1 MLGCSSELPASFL
14 SPIGA
19 IMKSSQIDSR
29 TKKEPA
35 ITPLL
40 AACKTS
46 RFYYNPGSV
55 FPGLEDLLQV
65 SSQAAAKIAPSAAAA
80 LRVISSYGMRAG
92 EYLRSTIDDVIAY
105 DLVLI
110 RGSKGS
116 ASYTILLPGLHNQLA
131 RVKSPPPHRSLSGE
145 TYMRLYRACLAL
157 NVGRIIRGNTNVSR
171 THLSR
176 HKLADNVVLN
186 HSEME
191 LTDILH
197 HRSLTSQSYYGAE
210 RRKLNGHL
218 NRRNIR

>member
-1 MLGCSSELPASFL
+1 LLGCSSELPASFL
-14 SPIGA
+14 FPIGVT
-19 IMKSSQIDSR
+19 MKSSQIGSR

-40 AACKTS
+40 TACKTS
-46 RFYYNPGSV
+46 RFYYNPGSG
-55 FPGLEDLLQV
+55 FPALQDLLQV
-65 SSQAAAKIAPSAAAA
+65 SRQAVAKIAPSTCAA

-92 EYLRSTIDDVIAY
+92 EYLRSTVADVIAY

-116 ASYTILLPGLHNQLA
+116 ASYTILLPGLHNQLCSM
-131 RVKSPPPHRSLSGE
+131 KSHPPYRSLSGE

-176 HKLADNVVLN
+176 HKLADHVCLN
-186 HSEME
+186 HTERE
-191 LTDILH
+191 LSDILH
-197 HRSLTSQSYYGAE
+197 HRSITSQSYYGAD
-210 RRKLNGHL
+210 RRFTNGHL
-218 NRRNIR
+218 NRRDIR